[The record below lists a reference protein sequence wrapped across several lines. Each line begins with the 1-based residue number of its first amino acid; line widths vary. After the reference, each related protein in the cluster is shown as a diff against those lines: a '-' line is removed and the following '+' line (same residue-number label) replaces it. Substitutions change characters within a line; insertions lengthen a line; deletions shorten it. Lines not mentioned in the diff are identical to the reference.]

1 MENNGEKKALHLQ
14 SPSVYNYMY
23 SPMIVSMCLSEET
36 EGYLHPAGDVLWV
49 FVEPG
54 NVVP

>member
-1 MENNGEKKALHLQ
+1 MIAVIALKFKQRPL
-14 SPSVYNYMY
+14 
-23 SPMIVSMCLSEET
+23 I
-36 EGYLHPAGDVLWV
+36 HPAGDVLWV

>member
-1 MENNGEKKALHLQ
+1 MRSKPFILGENAGFLKEIAIFCNPAYK
-14 SPSVYNYMY
+14 V
-23 SPMIVSMCLSEET
+23 
-36 EGYLHPAGDVLWV
+36 HPAGDVLWV